1 MSQAAEIVKP
11 EITCNAKHDV
21 AVSADARLRSA
32 LRGPV
37 EFRSQFSCNRRTQH
51 FARSMPNAPHGWKPY
66 QLRLT
71 TYMTFRLLKR
81 SNAVTFHQ
89 SRYVR
94 ASC

>member
-1 MSQAAEIVKP
+1 MNESYDKSFMRYMSQAAEIVKP

-37 EFRSQFSCNRRTQH
+37 EVRSQFSCNRRTQH

-71 TYMTFRLLKR
+71 TYMTFRLL
-81 SNAVTFHQ
+81 
-89 SRYVR
+89 
-94 ASC
+94 